1 VRRRT
6 RGRAAAALALAGV
19 AVAFALHA
27 AGLLARL
34 ESLSWDARARLL
46 ARPAPADVPI
56 RLVLVDDES
65 LAWVSGEQ
73 DEPWPWPREY
83 FAILLRYLVADGAR
97 AVVFDFDFTEQSR
110 RGVDDDGSLR
120 DALAEA
126 PRAVLP
132 LRLKGAAR
140 GWPDAPAP
148 LDASGMELAPEL
160 RGATFSHGDVVGGL
174 AIAYGHVVSG
184 ADRDGVVRRV
194 LPLVRFG
201 GRALPA
207 LALAAGLR
215 DAGEGTP
222 RLELREDGL
231 TALGNEFPLDDGGRL
246 VLRYRRPGP
255 GGHLYPAHS
264 AAGVLA
270 DVANGTPPHGVFRG
284 SYVLVGMSAENLF
297 DNWATPVKTVAPGVE
312 VHATVLDNLLHGDF
326 YRPAPAFLPP
336 LVALLVAAAGAW
348 LVLRARS
355 AAASLAAGAAALA
368 LPLAAAVLAHAS
380 GIAWPGAWPAAGT
393 LLAVA
398 GAGAVGYATEGRE
411 RRYLRRAFEHYVSPQ
426 VIARIV
432 DDPSQLRLG
441 GERREVSIF
450 VSDIEGFSSFAEGMD
465 PQQLARF
472 LNDYLGAM
480 TAVLLA
486 EGSTLDKYEGD
497 GIVAFWNAP
506 VDQPDHAL
514 RAVRAAVRCQRV
526 LASRAAEF
534 AADVGRPLRMRVGV
548 HTGIVSVGN
557 FGSRRRFDYTVL
569 GDAVNLASRLEGANK
584 RFGTSTLV
592 SEETWRRAGPGI
604 LGREIGRVRVVGR
617 VQPVTIHEPWALPGE
632 PPPPALRAFEEARA
646 CCVALRWDDA
656 LAALAACADDPVA
669 ALWRERVEALRA
681 RGATAWDDVFEMRE
695 K

>member
-1 VRRRT
+1 VKSK
-6 RGRAAAALALAGV
+6 GPAAAALALSGV
-19 AVAFALHA
+19 ALAFGLHA

-34 ESLSWDARARLL
+34 DSISWDARCRLL
-46 ARPAPADVPI
+46 AQPAPADLPI

-65 LAWVSGEQ
+65 LARVSREQ
-73 DEPWPWPREY
+73 AEAWPWPREY
-83 FAILLRYLVADGAR
+83 FAALLRYLVADGAR
-97 AVVFDFDFTEQSR
+97 TVVFDFDFTEQSR
-110 RGVDDDGSLR
+110 RGVDDDHLLR

-132 LRLKGAAR
+132 LRLKGAQR
-140 GWPDAPAP
+140 DWPDAPAP
-148 LDASGMELAPEL
+148 LEASGAGLAPEL

-194 LPLVRFG
+194 LPLVRFA
-201 GRALPA
+201 GRPLPA
-207 LALAAGLR
+207 LALAACLR
-215 DAGEGTP
+215 DATP
-222 RLELREDGL
+222 RVELRKDAL
-231 TALGNEFPLDDGGRL
+231 LALGDEFPLDDGGRL

-255 GGHLYPAHS
+255 DGHLYPAHS

-270 DVANGTPPHGVFRG
+270 DVINGTPPHGVFRDAH
-284 SYVLVGMSAENLF
+284 VLVGMSAENLF

-312 VHATVLDNLLHGDF
+312 VHATILDNLLHGDF
-326 YRPAPAFLPP
+326 YGPAPALLPP
-336 LVALLVAAAGAW
+336 LLTLAVAAAGAW

-355 AAASLAAGAAALA
+355 AAASLAAGGAALA
-368 LPLAAAVLAHAS
+368 LPVAAAIGAHAL
-380 GIAWPGAWPAAGT
+380 GIAWPGAWPVAGT
-393 LLAVA
+393 FLALA

-441 GERREVSIF
+441 GERREVSIL

-465 PQQLARF
+465 PQELARF

-480 TAVLLA
+480 TAVLLS
-486 EGSTLDKYEGD
+486 ERSTLDKYEGD

-506 VDQPDHAL
+506 VEEPDHPL

-534 AADVGRPLRMRVGV
+534 AAQVGRPLRMRVGV

-557 FGSRRRFDYTVL
+557 FGSRRRFDYTIL

-592 SEETWRRAGPGI
+592 SDETWRRAGPGI

-632 PPPPALRAFEEARA
+632 PLPPGLRAFEEARA
-646 CCVALRWDDA
+646 CCTALRWDDA
-656 LAALAACADDPVA
+656 LRALAACADDPVA

-681 RGATAWDDVFEMRE
+681 RGAGAWDDVFEMRE